1 MVINLN
7 IQYNGEFLPDILM
20 LTQGLI
26 VVWFDVIITI
36 VYYYYLLNYVLY
48 CHLFLLCLMAWHDD

>member
-1 MVINLN
+1 MPFVIVVFSCPCMAINLN

-36 VYYYYLLNYVLY
+36 VVFDGL
-48 CHLFLLCLMAWHDD
+48 A